1 MNILIVSQ
9 YYFPE
14 HFLINEIAPEF
25 VKQGHT
31 VTVLTGLP
39 NYPSGKVEKEYKWF
53 KNRKQTIDGVNVVR
67 CLEIGRRNSTYCART
82 YAPPQVLFPIFILL
96 LIAIYKKGILPSSS
110 SSECKRHLTEP
121 CIYTISPLSGHMVSS

>member
-1 MNILIVSQ
+1 MNKDAKIYVAGHEGLVGSALIRRL
-9 YYFPE
+9 
-14 HFLINEIAPEF
+14 H
-25 VKQGHT
+25 
-31 VTVLTGLP
+31 
-39 NYPSGKVEKEYKWF
+39 SGGYNNIV
-53 KNRKQTIDGVNVVR
+53 
-67 CLEIGRRNSTYCART
+67 ART